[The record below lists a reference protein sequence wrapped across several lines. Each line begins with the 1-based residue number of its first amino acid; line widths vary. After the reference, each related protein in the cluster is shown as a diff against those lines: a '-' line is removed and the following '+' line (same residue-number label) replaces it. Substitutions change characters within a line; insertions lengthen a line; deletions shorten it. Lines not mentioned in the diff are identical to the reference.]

1 MKKILTAALAVIVA
15 ALSLTGCDNNS
26 TSNNNNSS
34 NTTSSTTVSTPEDTV
49 SNPEDTSSSDET
61 SSDPDEESIPSLT
74 ERLEFPDN
82 KAGNMVKAAFESTDE
97 WSMAMSIADEETF
110 SALLSDLSPDM
121 FEEYCF
127 AYDMIGIN
135 GHSVF
140 AGKPKAGQEDA
151 VNSAF
156 EESLAAFKDRVSFY
170 PAGQASAEGAQTG
183 TTNDGYCYFVIHA
196 NGAAIADAMT
206 K

>member
-1 MKKILTAALAVIVA
+1 MKKILSAALAVIVT
-15 ALSLTGCDNNS
+15 ALALTGCDNSNS
-26 TSNNNNSS
+26 ESNNSS
-34 NTTSSTTVSTPEDTV
+34 NTTGSTTVSSTDTA
-49 SNPEDTSSSDET
+49 SNGEGTSSDET
-61 SSDPDEESIPSLT
+61 SSDPDDESIPSLT
-74 ERLEFPDN
+74 ERLEFPNN
-82 KAGNMVKAAFESTDE
+82 KAGNMVKAALGSTDE
-97 WSMAMSIADEETF
+97 WSMAMMIADEETL
-110 SALLSDLSPDM
+110 SVLLPKLTTDM

-135 GHSVF
+135 GHAVF

-156 EESLAAFKDRVSFY
+156 EESLASFKEQVSFY
-170 PAGQASAEGAQTG
+170 PAGQASADGAQTG

-196 NGAAIADAMT
+196 NGADIADAMT